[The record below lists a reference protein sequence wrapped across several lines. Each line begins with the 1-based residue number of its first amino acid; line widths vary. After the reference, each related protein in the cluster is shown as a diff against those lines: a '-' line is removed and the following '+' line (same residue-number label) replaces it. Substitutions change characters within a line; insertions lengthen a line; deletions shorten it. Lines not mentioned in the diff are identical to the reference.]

1 MPTSVL
7 NSIVCACLTIIKIFF
22 LKENV
27 YAIASFDDFSRELK
41 LEIIEASSEIEAL
54 KKAECYKNEQVD
66 WDSIENV
73 QHFKDEYLGD
83 DFWLEIKQVID

>member
-1 MPTSVL
+1 M
-7 NSIVCACLTIIKIFF
+7 
-22 LKENV
+22 KENV
-27 YAIASFDDFSRELK
+27 YAIATFDDFSRELK

-66 WDSIENV
+66 WDNIEDIP
-73 QHFKDEYLGD
+73 QFKDEYLGD

>member
-1 MPTSVL
+1 M
-7 NSIVCACLTIIKIFF
+7 
-22 LKENV
+22 KENV
-27 YAIASFDDFSRELK
+27 YAIATFDIFNGELK
-41 LEIIEASSEIEAL
+41 LEIIEASSDIEAL

-73 QHFKDEYLGD
+73 QQVKDEYLGD

>member
-1 MPTSVL
+1 M
-7 NSIVCACLTIIKIFF
+7 
-22 LKENV
+22 KENV

-41 LEIIEASSEIEAL
+41 LEIIEASSEVGAL

-66 WDSIENV
+66 WDSIENI

>member
-1 MPTSVL
+1 M
-7 NSIVCACLTIIKIFF
+7 
-22 LKENV
+22 KENV
-27 YAIASFDDFSRELK
+27 YAIATFDDFSRELK

-66 WDSIENV
+66 WDNLENV
-73 QHFKDEYLGD
+73 QQFKDEYLGD

>member
-1 MPTSVL
+1 M
-7 NSIVCACLTIIKIFF
+7 
-22 LKENV
+22 KENV
-27 YAIASFDDFSRELK
+27 YAIASFDDFSRELN

-54 KKAECYKNEQVD
+54 RKAECYKNEQVD

-73 QHFKDEYLGD
+73 QQLKDEYLGD

>member
-1 MPTSVL
+1 M
-7 NSIVCACLTIIKIFF
+7 
-22 LKENV
+22 KENV
-27 YAIASFDDFSRELK
+27 YAIATFDDYSRELK

-66 WDSIENV
+66 WDNIENV
-73 QHFKDEYLGD
+73 QQVKDEYLGD

>member
-1 MPTSVL
+1 M
-7 NSIVCACLTIIKIFF
+7 
-22 LKENV
+22 KENV
-27 YAIASFDDFSRELK
+27 YAIATFDDFSRELK

-66 WDSIENV
+66 WNSIENV

-83 DFWLEIKQVID
+83 EFFLEIKQVID

>member
-1 MPTSVL
+1 M
-7 NSIVCACLTIIKIFF
+7 
-22 LKENV
+22 KENV
-27 YAIASFDDFSRELK
+27 YAIATFDNFSGTLK
-41 LEIIEASSEIEAL
+41 LEIIEAPSDIEAL

>member
-1 MPTSVL
+1 M
-7 NSIVCACLTIIKIFF
+7 
-22 LKENV
+22 KENV
-27 YAIASFDDFSRELK
+27 YAIATFDTFSGALK

-83 DFWLEIKQVID
+83 DFWLELNPVKFANKANKCSFNNLK

>member
-1 MPTSVL
+1 M
-7 NSIVCACLTIIKIFF
+7 
-22 LKENV
+22 KENV
-27 YAIASFDDFSRELK
+27 YAIATFDDFSRELK

-66 WDSIENV
+66 WDNIEDI
-73 QHFKDEYLGD
+73 QQFKDEYLGD

>member
-1 MPTSVL
+1 M
-7 NSIVCACLTIIKIFF
+7 
-22 LKENV
+22 KENV
-27 YAIASFDDFSRELK
+27 YAIATFDTFSGALK
-41 LEIIEASSEIEAL
+41 LEIIEASSEIKAL

>member
-1 MPTSVL
+1 M
-7 NSIVCACLTIIKIFF
+7 
-22 LKENV
+22 KENV
-27 YAIASFDDFSRELK
+27 YAIATFDDFSRELK

-66 WDSIENV
+66 WDAVENV
-73 QHFKDEYLGD
+73 QQFKDEYLGD

>member
-1 MPTSVL
+1 M
-7 NSIVCACLTIIKIFF
+7 
-22 LKENV
+22 KENV
-27 YAIASFDDFSRELK
+27 YAIATFDDFSRELK

-66 WDSIENV
+66 WDSIESIS
-73 QHFKDEYLGD
+73 QFKADYLGD

>member
-1 MPTSVL
+1 M
-7 NSIVCACLTIIKIFF
+7 
-22 LKENV
+22 KENV
-27 YAIASFDDFSRELK
+27 YAIATFDIFNGELK
-41 LEIIEASSEIEAL
+41 LEIIEASSDIEAL

-66 WDSIENV
+66 WDNIENV